1 MKKMRIASIV
11 ILILSLLAILY
22 ALVFSPADWLVY
34 TIAIVGIP
42 FFVLSIGLLNMSKPK
57 KDEEEERTKE
67 PFIGY

>member
-22 ALVFSPADWLVY
+22 ALVFSPADWIVY

-42 FFVLSIGLLNMSKPK
+42 FFVLSIGLLNLSNPK

>member
-1 MKKMRIASIV
+1 MKKMRNPSFV
-11 ILILSLLAILY
+11 ILIASLIDILY
-22 ALVFSPADWLVY
+22 ALAFRPADWIVY

-57 KDEEEERTKE
+57 KDEEDERTKA

>member
-1 MKKMRIASIV
+1 MKKLRIASFI
-11 ILILSLLAILY
+11 ILIASLVAILY
-22 ALVFSPADWLVY
+22 ALIFNPADWIVY

>member
-1 MKKMRIASIV
+1 MKKMRIASFV
-11 ILILSLLAILY
+11 ILIASLIAILY
-22 ALVFSPADWLVY
+22 ALAF
-34 TIAIVGIP
+34 GIP